1 MFDIGW
7 SEMAVILL
15 VALIVIGPKDLPRL
29 ARTMGQW
36 AAKGRAMAREFQR
49 SLEDMAREAEL
60 DDVKREI
67 EKVGRM
73 DIKKSI
79 EKTIDPT
86 GELGKAFDPPRSAIS
101 KPSANASAAAPNGG
115 APNGEAKE
123 LTVTKPEVPSEPPGN
138 TAKASAGTAPVA
150 PAKPKAPR
158 PTVDVKPKAAAPKTA
173 AKPRASRKSKT
184 TSGTGPK
191 PAPSETGETE
201 TVARPR

>member
-7 SEMAVILL
+7 SEMAVIML

-29 ARTMGQW
+29 ARTLGQW
-36 AAKGRAMAREFQR
+36 VAKGRGMAREFQR

-86 GELGKAFDPPRSAIS
+86 GDLNRAFDPTKSAS
-101 KPSANASAAAPNGG
+101 KAPAKANGEAPNGG
-115 APNGEAKE
+115 ATQPA
-123 LTVTKPEVPSEPPGN
+123 TSKPEVTSEQGK
-138 TAKASAGTAPVA
+138 TAKVEAATEPAA
-150 PAKPKAPR
+150 TAKPKAAR
-158 PTVDVKPKAAAPKTA
+158 SKANTKPKAAESKA
-173 AKPRASRKSKT
+173 AKPR
-184 TSGTGPK
+184 TSAKPKAATGTGPK
-191 PAPSETGETE
+191 PASSETGETE
-201 TVARPR
+201 TAAGPR

>member
-29 ARTMGQW
+29 ARTLGQW
-36 AAKGRAMAREFQR
+36 VAKGRGMAREFQR

-86 GELGKAFDPPRSAIS
+86 GDLGRAFDPTRSASS
-101 KPSANASAAAPNGG
+101 KAPANASAAAPNGG

-123 LTVTKPEVPSEPPGN
+123 LAVTKPEVTSEPPGN
-138 TAKASAGTAPVA
+138 TAKATAGTKPVA
-150 PAKPKAPR
+150 AAKPKAAR
-158 PTVDVKPKAAAPKTA
+158 PTMKAKPKAAEPKSA
-173 AKPRASRKSKT
+173 AKPRTSRKSKT
-184 TSGTGPK
+184 TTGTGPK
-191 PAPSETGETE
+191 RASSETGETE
-201 TVARPR
+201 TVVGPR